1 MRVARSLGLAMVVVV
16 GGGCSGAA
24 EVSPT
29 TGPSSSPR
37 PAGAST
43 PETPVTTVTDD
54 PSTLP
59 LTATTTPPTTTTAS
73 EPAVAAVREAAPCDP
88 APSAPDRVTCG
99 FLVVPER
106 PGVVGGPTVRMRF
119 AIVTPTDPSDASE
132 PIVFLAGG
140 PGYGSVGAME
150 TFLEDSPVDRP
161 VVLVDYRGVGG
172 SEPTLV
178 CPEDDALAVEG
189 LGTTAAD
196 PDLSLRRRA
205 AIQDCHDRLVG
216 AGIDLSA
223 YDYEHIANDL
233 DMLRESLGYDQWDLW
248 GLSNGGRVALEVAR
262 RHPEGVRTLVLDAA
276 APPQGNLIGDLWA
289 NADVAFQRL
298 FERCAGDPDC
308 AARYPNLEATFEAL
322 VAEFATAHVEVV
334 VPGADGQVDTTV
346 RFDDVV
352 LLNALRQAMYE
363 TSLIPLLPFYI
374 SELAQG
380 RQFDTVARLIID
392 RTGADGISDGM
403 ALSVNCRE
411 ELAFL
416 PDGHFQAQAA
426 LLPMLAPVL
435 ELQAADDWCPI
446 WDVGTADPA
455 IDEPVVSDIPALV
468 LVGEFDP
475 VHPESAARSI
485 ARGLSNSTLVVVPGL
500 GHGTLF
506 EADCPRQILSS
517 FLSDP
522 SNVVDDSCVA
532 DMTPVVWV

>member
-1 MRVARSLGLAMVVVV
+1 VPL
-16 GGGCSGAA
+16 
-24 EVSPT
+24 
-29 TGPSSSPR
+29 
-37 PAGAST
+37 
-43 PETPVTTVTDD
+43 VTD
-54 PSTLP
+54 PSTTIA
-59 LTATTTPPTTTTAS
+59 LTATTTSTTPTTTTAA
-73 EPAVAAVREAAPCDP
+73 EPAVAAMLEPEPCDP
-88 APSAPDRVTCG
+88 VPSAPDRVTCG

-106 PGVVGGPTVRMRF
+106 HGVVGGPTVRMRF
-119 AIVTPTDPSDASE
+119 AIVTPTTTTGAPE

-140 PGYGSVGAME
+140 PGYGSVGAIE
-150 TFLEDSPVDRP
+150 TFLEDSPVDRT

-178 CPEDDALAVEG
+178 CPEDDAFAIEG
-189 LGTTAAD
+189 LGIPAAD
-196 PDLSLRRRA
+196 PDLSLRRRS
-205 AIQDCHDRLVG
+205 AIQACHDRLVG
-216 AGIDLSA
+216 AGIDLTA

-233 DMLRESLGYDQWDLW
+233 ATLRELLGYDRWDLW

-289 NADVAFQRL
+289 NADVAFEQL
-298 FERCAGDPDC
+298 FERCAADADC
-308 AARYPNLEATFEAL
+308 AARYPDLGATFEAL

-334 VPGADGQVDTTV
+334 VPGADGEDDTSV

-363 TSLIPLLPFYI
+363 TPLIPLLPFYI

-416 PDGHFQAQAA
+416 PDGHFEAQAA
-426 LLPMLAPVL
+426 LLPMFAPVL

-446 WDVGTADPA
+446 WDVGSADPT

-485 ARGLSNSTLVVVPGL
+485 ARGLSNSTVVVVPGL
-500 GHGTLF
+500 GHGTVF
-506 EADCPRQILSS
+506 EADCPRQILAS

-522 SNVVDDSCVA
+522 SDAVDESCVA
-532 DMTPVVWV
+532 EMTPVVWV